1 MVKYFIPGTEK
12 EVQIGEYVRL
22 SKIEE
27 DESTRTETIWKGV
40 LNENNAEELV
50 EMGLLEASEFDEKQ
64 YDEEDEDVTEMI
76 ELMSEN
82 LQTLTEISYEL
93 MEKVERIEGK
103 VEFLRKYIIDVLKD
117 RAKEKPNEGK

>member
-1 MVKYFIPGTEK
+1 MVKYFIPETKK
-12 EVQIGEYVRL
+12 EVQIGECVRL

-50 EMGLLEASEFDEKQ
+50 EMGLLEVSEFDEKQ

-82 LQTLTEISYEL
+82 LQALTEISNAL
-93 MEKVERIEGK
+93 MEKVGRIEDK
-103 VEFLRKYIIDVLKD
+103 IEFLSKYIGIVFEN
-117 RAKEKPNEGK
+117 RAKKPNEGK

>member
-1 MVKYFIPGTEK
+1 MVKYFIPETKK
-12 EVQIGEYVRL
+12 EVQIGECVRL

-50 EMGLLEASEFDEKQ
+50 EMGLLEVSEFDENQ
-64 YDEEDEDVTEMI
+64 YDDEEDEDVTEMI

-82 LQTLTEISYEL
+82 LQALTEISNAL
-93 MEKVERIEGK
+93 MEKVGRIEDK
-103 VEFLRKYIIDVLKD
+103 IEFLRKHIGIVFEN
-117 RAKEKPNEGK
+117 RAKKPNEGK